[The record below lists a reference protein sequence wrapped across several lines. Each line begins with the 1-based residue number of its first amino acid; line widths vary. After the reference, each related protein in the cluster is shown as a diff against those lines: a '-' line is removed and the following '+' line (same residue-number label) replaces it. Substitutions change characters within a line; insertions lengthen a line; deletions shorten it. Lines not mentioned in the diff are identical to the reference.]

1 MFFALKTIIRISHI
15 LVDAPGVRPYNKC
28 NSKTVYINQ
37 PMVVINLTKV
47 NIKSGNYLDEVNH
60 NQGMAIFL

>member
-1 MFFALKTIIRISHI
+1 
-15 LVDAPGVRPYNKC
+15 
-28 NSKTVYINQ
+28 
-37 PMVVINLTKV
+37 MVVINLTKV